1 MGFVV
6 VEYRVLLTREEVIK
20 LLIDSENVE
29 KTTIDG
35 ENIIIMGS
43 GISEKFSDY
52 ENGGL
57 KHIFRTSVDFKDH
70 NEYLW
75 TTITLTT
82 KDKVT
87 YQGVINPLNPS

>member
-1 MGFVV
+1 MGITV
-6 VEYRVLLTREEVIK
+6 VEYKFTLTREEVIK

-29 KTTIDG
+29 KTTVDG

-43 GISEKFSDY
+43 GTSEKFSDY

-57 KHIFRTSVDFKDH
+57 KHIFHTNVDFLDH
-70 NEYLW
+70 DEYLW